1 MKIADLRDLSLEE
14 LHEKLN
20 EMLDEL
26 SNLRIQKA
34 TLQMVSPSRIGQ
46 VKKTIARIRTLL
58 TQHEMGLIK
67 PVTENK

>member
-1 MKIADLRDLSLEE
+1 MKIGELRELSVEE
-14 LHEKLN
+14 LQEKVD
-20 EMLDEL
+20 EMQDEL

-46 VKKTIARIRTLL
+46 VRKSIARIRTLM
-58 TQHEMGLIK
+58 TEYDKGISK